1 MTSASE
7 LASPQTL
14 ADSDLLKDLY
24 TDWSEI
30 MATTPGMTTRLL
42 RSIFD
47 ELHQSTKEPEDVSY
61 KEEAVGAV
69 AGIWALPKNADA
81 SRVLLYTHGG
91 GFAVGSA
98 ASHRK
103 VAGHVAKALGVTAF
117 VPDYRLAPENPH
129 PAGLE
134 DSVAVYEALLE
145 RGVRSEDITSI
156 GDSAGGN
163 LAIATSLALRDKGLP
178 LPGRVIVFSPWL
190 DMENSGETII
200 TNDATDALFS
210 LPLLQVMVAGVLG
223 DTVNPKNPLA
233 NPLHADFDGFPKLYI
248 TAGSGEMLLD
258 NATRL
263 NDAAKSAGVDV
274 TLSVADGQQH
284 IFPMSAGRSAVAD
297 ETIRKIADW
306 YRS

>member
-1 MTSASE
+1 MTFTSE
-7 LASPQTL
+7 LASPETVC
-14 ADSDLLKDLY
+14 DTDLLKALY

-30 MATTPGMTTRLL
+30 MATTPGLTTRLL
-42 RSIFD
+42 RSVFD

-61 KEEAVGAV
+61 KEEVVRTV
-69 AGIWALPKNADA
+69 AGIWALPKNADT

-91 GFAVGSA
+91 GFAAGSA

-103 VAGHVAKALGVTAF
+103 VAGHLAKAFGVTAF

-134 DSVAVYEALLE
+134 DCVAVYEALLE
-145 RGVRSEDITSI
+145 RGVLSDAITCV

-163 LAIATSLALRDKGLP
+163 LAIATALALRGKGLL
-178 LPGRVIVFSPWL
+178 LPGHIIVFSPWL
-190 DMENSGETII
+190 DMENNGETIV
-200 TNDATDALFS
+200 TNEATDALFS
-210 LPLLQVMVAGVLG
+210 LSLLQGMVAGVL
-223 DTVNPKNPLA
+223 DTVDAKNPLA
-233 NPLHADFDGFPKLYI
+233 NPLYADFEGFPKLYI
-248 TAGSGEMLLD
+248 TAGSDEMLLD

-263 NDAAKSAGVDV
+263 KDVAKSAGVDV
-274 TLSVADGQQH
+274 TLSVAQGQQH

>member
-1 MTSASE
+1 MTFTSV
-7 LASPQTL
+7 LASPEAAPDT
-14 ADSDLLKDLY
+14 DLLRDLY

-30 MATTPGMTTRLL
+30 MATTPGLTTRLL

-47 ELHQSTKEPEDVSY
+47 ELHQSTKEPEDVTY
-61 KEEAVGAV
+61 TEEIVRTV
-69 AGIWALPKNADA
+69 AGIWALPKNADT

-91 GFAVGSA
+91 GFAAGSA

-103 VAGHVAKALGVTAF
+103 VAGHVAKALGVIAF

-134 DSVAVYEALLE
+134 DSVAVYEALME
-145 RGVRSEDITSI
+145 RGVLSDDITCI

-163 LAIATSLALRDKGLP
+163 LAIATALALRDKGLP
-178 LPGRVIVFSPWL
+178 LPGHVIVFSPWL
-190 DMENSGETII
+190 DMENNGETIV

-210 LPLLQVMVAGVLG
+210 LPLLQGMVAGVLG
-223 DTVNPKNPLA
+223 ETVDAKNPLA
-233 NPLHADFDGFPKLYI
+233 NPLHADFEGFPKLYI
-248 TAGSGEMLLD
+248 TAGSDEMLLD

-263 NDAAKSAGVDV
+263 NDVAKSAGVDV
-274 TLSVADGQQH
+274 TLSVAHGQQH

-297 ETIRKIADW
+297 EAIRKIADW